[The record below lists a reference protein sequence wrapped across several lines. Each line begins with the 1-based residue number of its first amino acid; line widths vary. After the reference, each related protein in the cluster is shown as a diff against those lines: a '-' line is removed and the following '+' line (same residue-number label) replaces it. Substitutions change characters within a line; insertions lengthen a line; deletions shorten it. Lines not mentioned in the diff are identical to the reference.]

1 MAQQQG
7 AQDDPEQS
15 PAPEPPPRV
24 LPPRLPN
31 GPRRGL
37 LDYSQA
43 PMEQARRGLSGRVLR
58 ILRVLSVVLAVV

>member
-7 AQDDPEQS
+7 AQDGPEQS

-31 GPRRGL
+31 GPRRGI
-37 LDYSQA
+37 LDFSLA
-43 PMEQARRGLSGRVLR
+43 PMEQARRGLS
-58 ILRVLSVVLAVV
+58 